1 MNPPLPCDV
10 LPCPGGDVIL
20 IPRGQLAIR
29 LDPETRRQLIAELAA
44 FDARTCTPPV
54 PTPLA

>member
-1 MNPPLPCDV
+1 MTALTLPCDV

-29 LDPETRRQLIAELAA
+29 LNPEQQRELADRFPA
-44 FDARTCTPPV
+44 LNGIAVNAR
-54 PTPLA
+54 